1 VVQPGESFWS
11 IAVTIADARAG
22 GPAPTKAVDVIWR
35 ALIEANRAQ
44 LPKPRNPSL
53 LYVGTT
59 LTVPP

>member
-11 IAVTIADARAG
+11 VAVSIADTRAG
-22 GPAPTKAVDVIWR
+22 GHAPTQAVDVIWR
-35 ALIEANRAQ
+35 ELIEANRGQ

-53 LYVGTT
+53 LYVGTI